1 MRSRTL
7 LIVTTLFVATVAG
20 AATDRALPLVGQH
33 RSACESM
40 RLHGR
45 RTYSRLTLRFVGN
58 RYASSETLYSD
69 PKCEVS
75 FLETASQG
83 RWTLLRGNVLRLHLS
98 RMQIRPL
105 DPRIVD
111 RLAAGRACGKTGWEY
126 GVPREI
132 LGTAC
137 GKGRLAEYFVGAS
150 PSGKS
155 LNLYEC
161 EGRRTI
167 GKGCTHYGMAREAP
181 SSRAAKLAK
190 PLGSHPLA
198 RK

>member
-1 MRSRTL
+1 MLSS
-7 LIVTTLFVATVAG
+7 AS
-20 AATDRALPLVGQH
+20 AALAAPARPLPIGGQH
-33 RSACESM
+33 RSACETLV
-40 RLHGR
+40 LHGR
-45 RTYSRLTLRFVGN
+45 RTYTRLVIRFVGA

-69 PKCEVS
+69 PKCEISV
-75 FLETASQG
+75 LETASQG
-83 RWTLLRGNVLRLHLS
+83 TWGIARGNVLRLHLA

-111 RLAAGRACGKTGWEY
+111 RLTAGRACGKATWEY
-126 GVPREI
+126 GAANEI

-137 GKGRLAEYFVGAS
+137 GKGRLAEYFVGLS

-155 LNLYEC
+155 LDLYEC

-167 GKGCTHYGMAREAP
+167 GKGCTHYEMARQNDP
-181 SSRAAKLAK
+181 KSAK
-190 PLGSHPLA
+190 PRGSRPLA